1 MTCAWFAFVAEG
13 KEPPSWQIARRFIAD
28 GKAGMLVPSFV
39 PGATADDQKLVLWS
53 WSERVPRQV
62 SVFDPSG
69 RLPKD
74 QLSWT

>member
-1 MTCAWFAFVAEG
+1 
-13 KEPPSWQIARRFIAD
+13 
-28 GKAGMLVPSFV
+28 MLVPSFV
-39 PGATADDQKLVLWS
+39 PGATADDLNLVLWS
-53 WSERVPRQV
+53 WSERAPRQV